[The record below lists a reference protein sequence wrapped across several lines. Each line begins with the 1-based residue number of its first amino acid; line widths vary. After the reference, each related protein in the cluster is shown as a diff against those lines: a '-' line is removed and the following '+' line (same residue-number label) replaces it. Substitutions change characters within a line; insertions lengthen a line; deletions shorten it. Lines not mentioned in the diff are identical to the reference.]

1 MSTIIRLTDSILT
14 IQGTDAHKFLQGQT
28 TTDFKEVSPE
38 QSRLGGYANLK
49 GRLIFSFRAIEW
61 PAQQLNLVI
70 DKALLNNAQSILQKF
85 IVFSKAHIST
95 PDTHVM
101 GLLGAEFEQLL
112 LAQFGF
118 CPTKLNQTIS
128 NEQVSI
134 TRLHGESRW
143 LLLVKAEF
151 SDTIWT
157 QLSQQST
164 IGSVNDWRLAQIA
177 AGETPVLPETTELYQ
192 PQELNFLALDAISY
206 NKGCYT
212 GQEIIARLY
221 FRGKL
226 KQWAHRFNIKLRELP
241 ALNTVIY
248 DEFGH
253 SQGHVVLAAQ
263 ADAESVELL
272 AIVRHD
278 YADKVFLGED
288 KQPLALLPLPYVV
301 EVKE

>member
-70 DKALLNNAQSILQKF
+70 NQALLAIAKNTLQKY
-85 IVFSKAHIST
+85 IVFSKAQIST
-95 PDTHVM
+95 PDTNVI
-101 GLLGAEFEQLL
+101 GILGADSDKLL
-112 LAQFGF
+112 SELFGF
-118 CPTKLNQTIS
+118 CPTIINQTLS
-128 NEQVSI
+128 NEQISL
-134 TRLHGESRW
+134 TRVDGDSRW
-143 LLLVKAEF
+143 LLLVKSEF
-151 SDTIWT
+151 SETVWQ
-157 QLSQQST
+157 QLSQQAT
-164 IGSVNDWRLAQIA
+164 IASINDWRLAQIA
-177 AGETPVLPETTELYQ
+177 AGETPILAETTELYQ
-192 PQELNFLALDAISY
+192 PQELNYLALNAISY

-226 KQWAHRFNIKLRELP
+226 KQWTHRFNVKLRELP

-248 DEFGH
+248 DESGH

-263 ADAESVELL
+263 ADAQSVELL

-278 YADKVFLGED
+278 YADKVFLGDE
-288 KQPLALLPLPYVV
+288 KRPLELLPLPYVV